1 MSPLS
6 IRRFRAERLLRR
18 DFDRLRASVLSTVR
32 ARLGASGGTLDMAD
46 LDACYAQAWHGLY
59 TAVLDGVEIE
69 NPAGWLVVVT
79 LRRAIEERRSRHN
92 ASRAPGVELE
102 DQGSEPDIAAQIDDL
117 SRLRQVFEGLR
128 ERLNE
133 REREAATL
141 CYLQG
146 LTRSE
151 AAAQMGVSDRRM
163 RKLMEGDGAGG
174 QGVSGKVGELL
185 AVIRADSWCEQ
196 RGSMMRALAMGILD
210 PGGERHQL
218 AVAHQRECPACR
230 RYVLSLRGL
239 AAVLPPLLPPGWL
252 GFSSGAGAGAGAGA
266 GVGAG
271 TGTGAGA
278 AVVSGGSAA
287 GVSWAPFAGSLG
299 VKLAG
304 GLAALGLAAGG
315 AAVVAIPARHSE
327 PREAGRRGVQ
337 AESAPVNLGALGLVP
352 TATGASQAPSAARVG
367 RNRRGGGRKLPSTD
381 AGAAAE
387 QMAAPSTEFG
397 IEQNA
402 QQSVSPALEAVTAS
416 NSSPVSPP
424 SGPPQSG
431 AGPAAGGGPGT
442 GEFSFE

>member
-1 MSPLS
+1 
-6 IRRFRAERLLRR
+6 
-18 DFDRLRASVLSTVR
+18 
-32 ARLGASGGTLDMAD
+32 
-46 LDACYAQAWHGLY
+46 
-59 TAVLDGVEIE
+59 
-69 NPAGWLVVVT
+69 
-79 LRRAIEERRSRHN
+79 
-92 ASRAPGVELE
+92 
-102 DQGSEPDIAAQIDDL
+102 
-117 SRLRQVFEGLR
+117 
-128 ERLNE
+128 
-133 REREAATL
+133 
-141 CYLQG
+141 
-146 LTRSE
+146 
-151 AAAQMGVSDRRM
+151 
-163 RKLMEGDGAGG
+163 
-174 QGVSGKVGELL
+174 
-185 AVIRADSWCEQ
+185 
-196 RGSMMRALAMGILD
+196 
-210 PGGERHQL
+210 
-218 AVAHQRECPACR
+218 
-230 RYVLSLRGL
+230 
-239 AAVLPPLLPPGWL
+239 
-252 GFSSGAGAGAGAGA
+252 
-266 GVGAG
+266 
-271 TGTGAGA
+271 
-278 AVVSGGSAA
+278 
-287 GVSWAPFAGSLG
+287 